1 MVWGYRIINFPVQ
14 TDTNQ
19 QRKFTKKEVREIND
33 PQLLI
38 RNIINIDRRNQVPP
52 IMIRMY
58 SIRKMKNNSNYLYKY
73 PPKKY
78 DPDVVNNFT
87 IIYRNSGIR

>member
-38 RNIINIDRRNQVPP
+38 RNIINRDRRNKVPP

-73 PPKKY
+73 PPNKY
-78 DPDVVNNFT
+78 DPYVVNNFT